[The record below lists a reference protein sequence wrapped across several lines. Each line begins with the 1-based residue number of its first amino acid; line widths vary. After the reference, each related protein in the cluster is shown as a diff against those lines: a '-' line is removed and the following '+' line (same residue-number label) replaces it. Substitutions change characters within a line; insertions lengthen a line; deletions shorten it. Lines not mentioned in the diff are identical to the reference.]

1 MNEWFHHK
9 SSFSSHIPSKNAFE
23 TGSFV
28 DEKSLKYIEKKKKS
42 MKHQKFHRCTSVN
55 DKLSVFGYRFFNH
68 WKETISTIFKVKLVS
83 GNS

>member
-28 DEKSLKYIEKKKKS
+28 DEKSLKYIEKKKKI
-42 MKHQKFHRCTSVN
+42 N
-55 DKLSVFGYRFFNH
+55 
-68 WKETISTIFKVKLVS
+68 ETPKISPLHV
-83 GNS
+83 GER